1 MYLRTPDEMVGQKI
15 AEAIRENGYD
25 IPVVAEAADLS
36 AAALDE
42 RLHGDDSFTFEQLVA
57 VGGFL
62 SFPVPEMFKE
72 VVTT

>member
-15 AEAIRENGYD
+15 ATAIRENGYD

-36 AAALDE
+36 TTALNE
-42 RLHGDDSFTFEQLVA
+42 RLHGDASFTFEQLVA

-62 SFPVPEMFKE
+62 SFPVPDMFKE